1 MALLFRF
8 AFLLSIAGLAIA
20 CDQPTPIPRP
30 RAYPRVIY
38 PQKAFQVFDKN
49 YCAFT
54 FQYPT
59 YSVVQQD
66 TGQNGVK
73 PEDPCWFDV
82 YYPDF
87 ECRIYCTYS
96 KVGAGKSL
104 DKLKADAFEL
114 VDWHNK
120 KANYIAE
127 ERINRG
133 PDLQGMVFSIE
144 GPAATPFQFFITDEK
159 QHFFR
164 ASLYFKTKINTD
176 SLAPVYDFVKK
187 DLRKMIETF
196 EWN

>member
-1 MALLFRF
+1 MK
-8 AFLLSIAGLAIA
+8 LLSRFSLLLLLAGLAIA
-20 CDQPTPIPRP
+20 CEERAPFPRP

-38 PQKAFQVFDKN
+38 PAKAYQTFDKN

-54 FQYPT
+54 FQYPA
-59 YSVVQQD
+59 YSLVQPD
-66 TGQNGVK
+66 TGQNGLK
-73 PEDPCWFDV
+73 PDNPCWFDL
-82 YYPDF
+82 YYPNFD
-87 ECRIYCTYS
+87 CRIHCTYS
-96 KVGAGKSL
+96 RIGTGKSL
-104 DKLKADAFEL
+104 DKLKSDAFEL

-127 ERINRG
+127 ERINRSSN
-133 PDLQGMVFSIE
+133 LQGMAFSIE

-159 QHFFR
+159 EHFFR
-164 ASLYFKTKINTD
+164 ASLYFNTKINTD